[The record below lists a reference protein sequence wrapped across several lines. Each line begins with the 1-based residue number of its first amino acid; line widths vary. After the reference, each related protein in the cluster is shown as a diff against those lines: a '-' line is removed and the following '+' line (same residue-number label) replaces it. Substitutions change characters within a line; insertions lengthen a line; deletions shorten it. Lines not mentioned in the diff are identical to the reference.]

1 MPAGELL
8 AKADTLVVAPM
19 HWRRLWSVVF
29 HQSTRLAAAVSAESG
44 APVAAGALKRVKP
57 TAQVGSSLM
66 ERAANVEGSLRVPAE
81 SKAAVKGRRLLL
93 VTTC

>member
-8 AKADTLVVAPM
+8 AKADTLVPAPM

-44 APVAAGALKRVKP
+44 VPVAAGVLERVKP

-66 ERAANVEGSLRVPAE
+66 ERAANVEGSLRDRG
-81 SKAAVKGRRLLL
+81 KQGGG
-93 VTTC
+93 